1 MPTNKNNKKPPNRL
15 ANVFTSTRSYIGSF
29 LSKNRDNDPK
39 YSKIIVDCTGKG
51 SLRTDKKC
59 RPLGGGNK
67 KTQRNKSNFRRNR
80 YKNNRTRKVYKK
92 RH

>member
-1 MPTNKNNKKPPNRL
+1 MSGNKKNNNSQPGVLSRISATFNR
-15 ANVFTSTRSYIGSF
+15 TRGSIGSV
-29 LSKNRDNDPK
+29 LSQHRKSDPR
-39 YSKIIVDCTGKG
+39 YFRINPGMPLSVDT
-51 SLRTDKKC
+51 KC
-59 RPLGGGNK
+59 KPYGGNK